1 MSLDSL
7 KKRLYISKSISRV
20 KRIKGVMER
29 KQVKQFRIFF
39 RYLQMTPVRFGY
51 LLSLVKPKIEKKDTH
66 FDIVEKIFASSQLL
80 HLDKI

>member
-7 KKRLYISKSISRV
+7 KKMLYILKTPSRLRRNKS
-20 KRIKGVMER
+20 VMKR